1 MFEKQIDK
9 SFVGV
14 QGAVFQKSPL
24 PAGGKMITYK
34 LKQIMWAN
42 KVSILLL
49 LVALF
54 IITLSCSQ
62 PSTSPLD
69 IHLADHVFHL
79 DLSGKTIKIR
89 DERGTFSKAIKI
101 KKIQG
106 DYIAHIGSV
115 QPGKC
120 RWYIELEGYQP
131 VDLSIDISPG
141 KSTVKKVLLTPR
153 FGSVY
158 AWGVDAA
165 EPGKPMKIPMK
176 VKIRAF
182 ERSVLANEGITVTG
196 LTPGDCTIEAQARGF
211 EPLTHSFGVKAGKS
225 MEVKLVFERKPGPGS
240 IKITAKNAINPAIL
254 IEKELK
260 IEAAGKNARGKA
272 NEGVIL
278 YDIAPGE
285 YTVKGNVE
293 GFTPG
298 EIQVKVIEGKIAEA
312 DLFLSPQFEE
322 NEIARIILTWGDQ
335 PRDLDAY
342 LVNME
347 EAIQINWA
355 QRVMKRGTAVEAEL
369 DVDARYG
376 KGPETITI
384 YKGAKGTYK
393 FHVILYIFN
402 GIYLGSS
409 DAKAEIIT
417 KHDIKTIRIPTGSD
431 CETRGWD
438 VANLRIDGTNVYIET
453 INKCYAPQLV
463 EVEKDRSQK

>member
-1 MFEKQIDK
+1 
-9 SFVGV
+9 
-14 QGAVFQKSPL
+14 
-24 PAGGKMITYK
+24 
-34 LKQIMWAN
+34 
-42 KVSILLL
+42 LL
-49 LVALF
+49 
-54 IITLSCSQ
+54 IIAMSCSRS
-62 PSTSPLD
+62 PSSSLD
-69 IHLADHVFHL
+69 IHLEDHVFHL
-79 DLSGKTIKIR
+79 DLSDKAVKIR
-89 DERGTFSKAIKI
+89 DDRGTFSQAIKI

-106 DYIAHIGSV
+106 DYIAHIGRV
-115 QPGKC
+115 QPGKR
-120 RWYIELEGYQP
+120 RWYIELDGYQP

-141 KSTVKKVLLTPR
+141 KPTVKKVLLTPR
-153 FGSVY
+153 FGKVY
-158 AWGVDAA
+158 VWGVNAA

-182 ERSVLANEGITVTG
+182 EDSVLASEGVTVTG
-196 LTPGDCTIEAQARGF
+196 LTPGDCNIEAQARGYD
-211 EPLTHSFGVKAGKS
+211 PVKRSFGIEAGKS
-225 MEVKLVFERKPGPGS
+225 MEVKLLFERIPGPGS
-240 IKITAKNAINPAIL
+240 IKITAKNAINPAIP

-272 NEGVIL
+272 DEGVIL

-285 YTVKGNVE
+285 YIVKGSVE

-298 EIQVKVIEGKIAEA
+298 KIQVKVTEGKIAEA
-312 DLFLSPQFEE
+312 DLFLSPHFEE
-322 NEIARIILTWGDQ
+322 NEIARIILTWGDL

-347 EAIQINWA
+347 ETIQINWQ
-355 QRVMKRGTAVEAEL
+355 QRVMKRGTVVEAEL

-417 KHDIKTIRIPTGSD
+417 RHDIKAIRIPTGSD

-438 VANLRIDGTNVYIET
+438 VANLRIDVTNVYIET
-453 INKCYAPQLV
+453 INKCYVPELV
-463 EVEKDRSQK
+463 IVEKD